1 MHGDTGIV
9 ACICEA
15 LERSGLKSDLLAMPS
30 LVVATTPRGPGDHLY
45 RIFGKCDPLYT
56 VSSND
61 CVLDSNT
68 NLSHKLRMLKCESS
82 LLKVGAKSELL
93 GGAIIGSENQGLAV
107 TGQTH
112 ISPR

>member
-9 ACICEA
+9 ACEA
-15 LERSGLKSDLLAMPS
+15 LERSGLKSDLLAMPR
-30 LVVATTPRGPGDHLY
+30 LVVATIPRDPGDHLY
-45 RIFGKCDPLYT
+45 RIFGKCHPLYT
-56 VSSND
+56 ISSND

-68 NLSHKLRMLKCESS
+68 NLIHRLFKCEPS